1 MKQTREG
8 PHRVVT
14 AAAGTVR
21 ESRGPSAASTARCGR
36 SPPGR
41 AAEEWSLR
49 SDGSRAE
56 PWGEVGTGRQQDP
69 PARQLR
75 SEERRVGKAGRYGWR
90 LRRRAR
96 GWAIDVV

>member
-21 ESRGPSAASTARCGR
+21 ESRGPSAALTARCGR

-41 AAEEWSLR
+41 AAEEWSRRPGFGGGAMGRGGHGPSAGPAR
-49 SDGSRAE
+49 SPVSLYITYLIGGENGRAAYS
-56 PWGEVGTGRQQDP
+56 GEGGTGDEDMKR
-69 PARQLR
+69 
-75 SEERRVGKAGRYGWR
+75 
-90 LRRRAR
+90 
-96 GWAIDVV
+96 